1 MEHVD
6 QESNF
11 PDNCIPH
18 RISSSLAISTASE
31 PEVNHIRN
39 YLIKEFSKKGV
50 KLNFDHSLNEK
61 EVVNYLSLLKKIP
74 KPNIFARLRQRFKN
88 QS

>member
-11 PDNCIPH
+11 PDYCIPH
-18 RISSSLAISTASE
+18 QISSSLAISTASE
-31 PEVNHIRN
+31 PEDHIRN

-50 KLNFDHSLNEK
+50 ILNFDHSLNEK